1 MFICCTLAAPPAS
14 DNHPRVRRDA
24 DDIMLREVCEDSSR
38 SNLDIAN
45 RVRDRLRDEMDG
57 DYQWVVVVLDET
69 ALYAVWTPTC
79 DRWFWN
85 NRCGKNVI
93 VLREEIPGRSCTET
107 QRNSARADIL
117 LVPHVSGSLLNA
129 YTDLQAALRTGNLNS
144 ADVIAVKDD
153 KSSWSTY
160 ATTSCLVN
168 EVVNGFLVIAM
179 L

>member
-1 MFICCTLAAPPAS
+1 
-14 DNHPRVRRDA
+14 
-24 DDIMLREVCEDSSR
+24 
-38 SNLDIAN
+38 
-45 RVRDRLRDEMDG
+45 MDG
-57 DYQWVVVVLDET
+57 DYQWVVVVQDET

-85 NRCGKNVI
+85 NRCGKNVV
-93 VLREEIPGRSCTET
+93 VLREETGHSCTET
-107 QRNSARADIL
+107 QRNSARADM
-117 LVPHVSGSLLNA
+117 PHLSESDA
-129 YTDLQAALRTGNLNS
+129 YTDLRDALRTGNLNS

-153 KSSWSTY
+153 ISAWSTY